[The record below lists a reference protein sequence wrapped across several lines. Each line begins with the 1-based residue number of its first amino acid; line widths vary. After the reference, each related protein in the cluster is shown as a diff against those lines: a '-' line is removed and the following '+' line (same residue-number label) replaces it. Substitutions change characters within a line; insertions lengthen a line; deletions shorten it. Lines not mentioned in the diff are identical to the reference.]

1 MTEPGIAFDLWLV
14 GGLAILVLSI
24 PAFVSA
30 WSDRRTP
37 RLAAVLILLGGGMV
51 LFPLTEAPGGY
62 GLADVPEAAIR
73 VIAWIVR

>member
-1 MTEPGIAFDLWLV
+1 MTGPGIAFDLWLI

-30 WSDRRTP
+30 WSDRQVP
-37 RLAAVLILLGGGMV
+37 RLASLLILLGGGMV
-51 LFPLTEAPGGY
+51 MFPLTEAPGGY
-62 GLADVPEAAIR
+62 ALADVPEAAIR